1 MLFKLMTE
9 LLHSIHE
16 CVAFFFIFPLALCRN
31 KCASGCP
38 ENTTCE
44 WGLCQCEDPEMV
56 QIWGECV
63 LPDDEN
69 LLHRNGTLSEEE
81 IVGVSCLN
89 DSDCQAM
96 WTTMTKEKQ
105 SISLFFFQAEDVN
118 ALCVN
123 SECKC
128 RQEMQWNKVAL
139 ECQVPR
145 INVMVMWQN
154 CKFLPRRPG
163 QRCTFHKT
171 GFHRCWLWW
180 LGWLL
185 LCEQPLQRYI
195 ESRRR
200 LQKGIQGL
208 LREAWSHYEHHGPW
222 LFHFESL
229 GHSSWKTLWILRQQL
244 PINLG
249 TEEGVLYQ

>member
-1 MLFKLMTE
+1 MAKKIGSFPYFFTLILMMMEMLMIMMLFKLMTE

-96 WTTMTKEKQ
+96 
-105 SISLFFFQAEDVN
+105 
-118 ALCVN
+118 
-123 SECKC
+123 
-128 RQEMQWNKVAL
+128 
-139 ECQVPR
+139 
-145 INVMVMWQN
+145 
-154 CKFLPRRPG
+154 
-163 QRCTFHKT
+163 
-171 GFHRCWLWW
+171 
-180 LGWLL
+180 
-185 LCEQPLQRYI
+185 
-195 ESRRR
+195 
-200 LQKGIQGL
+200 
-208 LREAWSHYEHHGPW
+208 
-222 LFHFESL
+222 
-229 GHSSWKTLWILRQQL
+229 
-244 PINLG
+244 
-249 TEEGVLYQ
+249 